1 MDTGWRAVGIV
12 VLTLILGWR
21 ASPVAAQSFQPV
33 FTKQYTRQT
42 GTPVTASDSFAA
54 CDPSGTF
61 RMVVINGPSGRD
73 QIGTDPISSGSLFVN
88 GTEVIHEHDFNQKVT
103 RIERALSGIVPL
115 NRLDVRIRS
124 GPSSAI
130 QVTVEGVQRCLGIT
144 ITSPA
149 PGSTV
154 SRSPVLV
161 RGEVRTP
168 PGTDFGVTVNGTPGF
183 LTANGFAAIVA
194 LDAGPQTITAR
205 LNDPTGMIAQDT
217 ISVQVTPAPA
227 SAGLFVTASPGT
239 GMAPLAVALRASFL
253 GAAANYQWDVDGNG
267 TTDFSGAALD
277 EITFPYAT
285 PGLYFPK
292 VIVTDAQGTQTVG
305 NAAVFVLS
313 QADLVALLEAKWQ
326 GLKDALRAGNV
337 ARARG
342 FISVRRRA
350 QYDEIFRNLTL
361 PLSAIDQVLTDI
373 RFVQARA
380 QTVEF
385 EMLRSDERGQLSYL
399 VRFAVDE
406 DGIWR
411 LQDM

>member
-1 MDTGWRAVGIV
+1 MKTGLRAVGIV
-12 VLTLILGWR
+12 VFTLLLGGHV
-21 ASPVAAQSFQPV
+21 SPVAAQSFQPV
-33 FTKQYTRQT
+33 FTKQYTRQI

-61 RMVVINGPSGRD
+61 RMVVINGPTGQN
-73 QIGTDPISSGSLFVN
+73 QIGTDPISSASILVN

-103 RIERALSGIVPL
+103 RIERALTGIVPV
-115 NRLDVRIRS
+115 NRLDLRIRS
-124 GPSSAI
+124 GPSGAI
-130 QVTVEGVQRCLGIT
+130 RVSVEAIQRCLGVT

-161 RGEVRTP
+161 RGEVRIP
-168 PGTDFGVTVNGTPGF
+168 PGADFGVTVNGTSGF

-194 LDAGPQTITAR
+194 LDAGPQTITAS
-205 LNDPTGMIAQDT
+205 LNDPTGTIAQDT
-217 ISVQVTPAPA
+217 ISVQVTPGPA
-227 SAGLFVTASPGT
+227 SRGLFVTASPGT
-239 GMAPLAVALRASFL
+239 GMAPLAAALRASFL
-253 GAAANYQWDVDGNG
+253 GAAANYQWDVDGDG
-267 TTDFSGAALD
+267 TIDFSGEALD
-277 EITFPYAT
+277 EIIFQYAA

-292 VIVTDAQGTQTVG
+292 VIVTDVQGTQTVE
-305 NAAVFVLS
+305 NAAVLVLPP
-313 QADLVALLEAKWQ
+313 ADLVALLQAKWQ

-337 ARARG
+337 PRALG
-342 FISVRRRA
+342 FIAIGRRA
-350 QYDEIFRNLTL
+350 QYDEIFRNLTV
-361 PLSAIDQVLTDI
+361 PLSVIDQVLTDI

-411 LQDM
+411 LRDM